1 MFTLIV
7 TSKALYQL
15 SEMVIFYEKIND
27 GLGEKFLK
35 DYDETLIRLKIN
47 PFAYF
52 NLKNNKRRISFK
64 VFQSMLIY
72 EIINDKIEVQVLK
85 DLRSK
90 PLKDFY

>member
-7 TSKALYQL
+7 TSKALSQL
-15 SEMVIFYEKIND
+15 SEMVIFYEKISD
-27 GLGEKFLK
+27 GLGEKFLT

-47 PFAYF
+47 PFAHF

-64 VFQSMLIY
+64 TFQSMLIY
-72 EIINDKIEVQVLK
+72 EIKDNQIEVQVLK

-90 PLKDFY
+90 PLKYFY